1 MFHNEYSGHV
11 FILNNLKR
19 IIYAETYYK
28 YVQLC
33 NLTTTITNG
42 PSSFLYWKLLL
53 YIIIYKYVFTKEIIL
68 QTD

>member
-42 PSSFLYWKLLL
+42 PSKLSIL
-53 YIIIYKYVFTKEIIL
+53 EIIAL
-68 QTD
+68 C